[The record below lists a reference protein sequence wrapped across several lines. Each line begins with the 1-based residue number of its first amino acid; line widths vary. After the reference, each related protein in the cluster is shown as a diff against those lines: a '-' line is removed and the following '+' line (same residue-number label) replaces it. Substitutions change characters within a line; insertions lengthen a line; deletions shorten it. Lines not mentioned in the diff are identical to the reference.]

1 MRGMSTT
8 VVTPDANG
16 HAAGY
21 AIRRRIA
28 AQIVA
33 DIFRGDAAAGSRLV
47 VMKLAAR
54 FGVSSTPVRE
64 SLVELESVGLV
75 RFMHNRG
82 AVVKPFGAEALRQIF
97 QLRRILETEATRCAC
112 GNIDER
118 ALSDLYADVRGLK
131 TSSAGVSW
139 SEREMDTDRRLHEL
153 IAASCGSGRLADEIR
168 RYNMLVQAGR
178 EIVGNRRRAQERAV
192 EEHLAI
198 LEGLI
203 ACDAQSAAS
212 RMARHI
218 DSTGNLV
225 EAVMFH
231 GR

>member
-1 MRGMSTT
+1 
-8 VVTPDANG
+8 
-16 HAAGY
+16 
-21 AIRRRIA
+21 
-28 AQIVA
+28 
-33 DIFRGDAAAGSRLV
+33 
-47 VMKLAAR
+47 
-54 FGVSSTPVRE
+54 
-64 SLVELESVGLV
+64 
-75 RFMHNRG
+75 
-82 AVVKPFGAEALRQIF
+82 
-97 QLRRILETEATRCAC
+97 
-112 GNIDER
+112 
-118 ALSDLYADVRGLK
+118 
-131 TSSAGVSW
+131 
-139 SEREMDTDRRLHEL
+139 MDTDRRLHEL